1 MPRFLLLLLT
11 LCLAACAMPKVD
23 PAREAQAD
31 RAYELVRRN
40 DAAGVKAMSTP
51 ALAGQDLTGVIW
63 QMQAHVHASAP
74 TRARTISWGQNTVND
89 DAAYEVV
96 RLYTH
101 PAGEVQATVTMLRIG
116 DGPWQIDGLHVL
128 RITPEVLKAYEAEV
142 EAARFT
148 LAGKSPAHYIV
159 LVGTGLSVLV
169 CLVSAAVAGWRRRWG
184 WMVGNLFGI
193 GKVALNWTTG
203 ALFFQPLYVALL
215 GAGFFKGLGAT
226 DPWIFS
232 VSLPIPALLFWG
244 LGKWR
249 KKAPK
254 AKTSRV
260 EPASGTPD
268 L

>member
-159 LVGTGLSVLV
+159 LVGTGLSVLGGGRGV
-169 CLVSAAVAGWRRRWG
+169 APTLGLDGGQPVRDRKGGAELDDRRLVLPAPLCGPVGSRFLQGPWGDRSVDIQREPADPGAAV
-184 WMVGNLFGI
+184 
-193 GKVALNWTTG
+193 
-203 ALFFQPLYVALL
+203 L
-215 GAGFFKGLGAT
+215 GAGQVAQEGAQGQ
-226 DPWIFS
+226 DQPRGAGFGD
-232 VSLPIPALLFWG
+232 A
-244 LGKWR
+244 
-249 KKAPK
+249 
-254 AKTSRV
+254 
-260 EPASGTPD
+260 
-268 L
+268 